1 MLLIKTNFILM
12 KFNIAFK
19 FSLNGVCEVFV
30 YLLAIIFFSSL
41 NAICQFLVF
50 LFTGMSGMRI
60 WLSGGP

>member
-12 KFNIAFK
+12 KLHLSL

>member
-1 MLLIKTNFILM
+1 M

-19 FSLNGVCEVFV
+19 LFSLNGVCEVFV